1 MDPTP
6 TVSGA
11 LADAAR
17 VGPFFEI
24 GANPAEEADPTWR
37 PFRDL
42 VEDPEPL
49 RARIAHVR
57 SVLGGADAVEERVAA
72 SIALQGLAARL
83 VSGPLAV
90 AALHGLV
97 PAVTADAL
105 HWRVSMTGPWPLWL
119 ASPGPASTGLPD
131 VLVDELLAPLIGAV
145 RARVGVSAKV
155 LWGNVASSVAGA
167 KRVLAADRPRSA
179 EAAARV
185 AAEILDHPALG
196 GAGDR
201 LPAAPPDVG
210 WSFRRR
216 SCCLYYRV
224 PGGGTCGDC
233 VLTSP
238 RTGPPRS
245 ARPRS

>member
-1 MDPTP
+1 MNSAP
-6 TVSGA
+6 TVSRA

-24 GANPAEEADPTWR
+24 GTNPAEEVDPTWR

-57 SVLGGADAVEERVAA
+57 SFLGGAAGVEGGGVEERVAA

-83 VSGPLAV
+83 VSGPLAA
-90 AALHGLV
+90 AALHGTV

-105 HWRVSMTGPWPLWL
+105 HWRVSLTGPWPLWL
-119 ASPGPASTGLPD
+119 ASPRPASTRLPD
-131 VLVDELLAPLIGAV
+131 LLVDELLAPLIAAV
-145 RARVGVSAKV
+145 RAQVGVSEKV

-167 KRVLAADRPRSA
+167 KRVLATERPGSAD
-179 EAAARV
+179 AAARV
-185 AAEILDHPALG
+185 AAEVLEHPALA
-196 GAGDR
+196 GAGER
-201 LPAAPPDVG
+201 LPAVRPDVG

-238 RTGPPRS
+238 RAGAPR
-245 ARPRS
+245 

>member
-1 MDPTP
+1 MNP
-6 TVSGA
+6 TVGAA

-17 VGPFFEI
+17 IGPFFEI
-24 GANPAEEADPTWR
+24 GTNPAEEADPTWR
-37 PFRDL
+37 PLRDL

-57 SVLGGADAVEERVAA
+57 SVLGGADAVEQRVAA

-83 VSGPLAV
+83 VSGPLAA
-90 AALHGLV
+90 AALHGVV
-97 PAVTADAL
+97 PAVTADTL

-119 ASPGPASTGLPD
+119 ASPGPASAPLPD
-131 VLVDELLAPLIGAV
+131 VVVDELLAPLIGAV
-145 RARVGVSAKV
+145 RARAGVSEKV
-155 LWGNVASSVAGA
+155 LWGNAASSVAGA
-167 KRVLAADRPRSA
+167 KRVLATERPGSADV
-179 EAAARV
+179 AARV
-185 AAEILDHPALG
+185 AAEILDHPALA
-196 GAGDR
+196 GAGER
-201 LPAAPPDVG
+201 LPAEGPDVG

-233 VLTSP
+233 VLTRP
-238 RTGPPRS
+238 RGTPRS